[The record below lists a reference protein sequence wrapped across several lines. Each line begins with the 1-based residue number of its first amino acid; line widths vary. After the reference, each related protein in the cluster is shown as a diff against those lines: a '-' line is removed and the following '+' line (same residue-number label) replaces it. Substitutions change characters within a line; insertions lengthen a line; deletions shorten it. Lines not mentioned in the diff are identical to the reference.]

1 MRRCR
6 WLLLLSILPIS
17 PILPCLSAQTPTARL
32 QLAALQD
39 SVVQL
44 SSTDE
49 ATALAS
55 SERTALNR
63 DKADAFLLIQAALA
77 QLRVGQLSAD
87 RAPLDRAQALF
98 DEAVYRAPD
107 DWPWPW
113 YGLALADLALDSVDA
128 VVKPS
133 MHSGAGVYYHDAA
146 LHALGKALEADSS
159 FDAAAQL
166 LGDVLLPFGER
177 SLNDETVRAVRRAAG
192 GNTAASPWLALGR
205 VYRNLHQT
213 DSALSAFRHFVQ
225 LGGDSGLG
233 LLEQSRSLYVR
244 GDVDAAT
251 SAYYRGAGT
260 QTALGRESYR
270 RDVAW
275 VATPEE
281 LAAFDSAPADSV
293 GSFVRGFWAK
303 RDAEDLRGPG
313 ERLAEHVR
321 RWRYVFENFQLSA
334 RAEGTPQ
341 TSGAD
346 CAPNPNAGMIKMPAN
361 PAQAGMFPLE
371 VALFEPGVYA
381 ATWRGKRQVDD
392 RGIIY
397 MRHGEPDMRAAYHG
411 RLTMTHPDESWKYRT
426 ASGTLIF
433 HFCGSMALGTQA
445 PTTLVEMLPLIGEV
459 LGSRMALDMRYQY
472 LEFHLGDTDGR
483 LMLQQLIRE
492 GWHNNKVGLS
502 TDEFRPVFK
511 HQLEPSAQFYA
522 VGEPGEVLVVFAL
535 SGDRLQGQALPDGC
549 TGYPVSLRIIA
560 TIAKGDIARIDT
572 TRRFYAKSALVKD
585 QFLFGLERLRLAPG
599 TWNVRLLV
607 MQDSLDAGGAIERI
621 GTVVPGPSTFA
632 LSDLVLGREGSGLTW
647 QSGAGRIPL
656 NPLDVFPSRGSAEL
670 YYELHDA
677 HPGATYRTDI
687 EVKGIRGDAKAAVHL
702 SFEEEAHDAFVRARR
717 SIGLD
722 KLEPGKYQITV
733 TVTEQGSTR
742 TATQGRILNV
752 EGTRPDLTRPV

>member
-1 MRRCR
+1 MRRYR
-6 WLLLLSILPIS
+6 WQLLLSVLSVLPVS
-17 PILPCLSAQTPTARL
+17 SVLHAQAPAARQ
-32 QLAALQD
+32 QLVALRD

-44 SSTDE
+44 SSADE
-49 ATALAS
+49 ASALAS
-55 SERTALNR
+55 SEREALSR
-63 DKADAFLLIQAALA
+63 DKADAFLLMQAALA
-77 QLRVGQLSAD
+77 QLRVGQLSTD
-87 RAPLDRAQALF
+87 RVPLDRAQTLF
-98 DEAVYRAPD
+98 DEAIYRAPD

-113 YGLALADLALDSVDA
+113 YGLALADLALDSMDA
-128 VVKPS
+128 VVKSS

-146 LHALGKALEADSS
+146 LHALGRALKADSS
-159 FDAAAQL
+159 FDLAAQL

-177 SLNDETVRAVRRAAG
+177 SLNDETVRAVRRAARS
-192 GNTAASPWLALGR
+192 NTAASPWLALGR
-205 VYRNLHQT
+205 IYRNLHQT
-213 DSALSAFRHFVQ
+213 DSALHAFRHYVE

-233 LLEQSRSLYVR
+233 LLEQARSLYVR
-244 GDVDAAT
+244 GDTGPAT
-251 SAYYRGAGT
+251 TAYYRGASV
-260 QTALGRESYR
+260 QTPLGRESYR

-281 LAAFDSAPADSV
+281 LAAFDVVPADSV

-303 RDAEDLRGPG
+303 RDAEDLRAPG

-321 RWRYVFENFQLSA
+321 RWRYVFEHFQLSA

-341 TSGAD
+341 ANGAD
-346 CAPNPNAGMIKMPAN
+346 CAPNPNLKAVRMPSNVAELR
-361 PAQAGMFPLE
+361 AVPLE
-371 VALFEPGVYA
+371 VALFEPGIYA

-392 RGIIY
+392 RGLIY

-411 RLTMTHPDESWKYRT
+411 AKTMTHPDESWRYHT
-426 ASGTLIF
+426 PSGTLIF

-445 PTTLVEMLPLIGEV
+445 PTTLVEMLPLDTDV
-459 LGSRMALDMRYQY
+459 LGSRMGLDVRYQY
-472 LEFHLGDTDGR
+472 LAWHLGDNGGR
-483 LMLQQLIRE
+483 MMLQELIRE
-492 GWHNNKVGLS
+492 GWHNIKVGLS
-502 TDEFRPVFK
+502 TDEFRPLFK

-535 SGDRLQGQALPDGC
+535 SGDRLQGQPLPDGG
-549 TGYPVSLRIIA
+549 TGYPVSLRIVA
-560 TIAKGDIARIDT
+560 TNAKGDIARIDT
-572 TRRFYAKSALVKD
+572 TRRFYAKAPLAKD

-621 GTVVPGPSTFA
+621 GTVVPGPATFG

-656 NPLDVFPSRGSAEL
+656 NPLDVFPNKGSAEL

-687 EVKGIRGDAKAAVHL
+687 EVKGIRGDSKAAVHL
-702 SFEEEAHDAFVRARR
+702 SFEEQAHDSFVRARR

-722 KLEPGKYQITV
+722 KLDPGKYQLTV
-733 TVTEQGSTR
+733 TVAEEGSTR
-742 TATQGRILNV
+742 TATQERILNV
-752 EGTRPDLTRPV
+752 E